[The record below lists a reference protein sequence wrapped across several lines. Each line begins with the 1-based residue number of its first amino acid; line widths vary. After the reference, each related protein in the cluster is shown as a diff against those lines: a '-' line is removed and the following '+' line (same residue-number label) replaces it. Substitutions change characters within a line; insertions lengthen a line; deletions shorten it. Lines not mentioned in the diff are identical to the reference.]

1 VDSNGRTIWIADA
14 HRDDGKRFIVR
25 ADEKLTAF
33 LELESATRAC
43 GELSRQSGELLRN
56 SPENMKKSIPPI
68 LITISLVCLA
78 LLPELQAVVPAPD
91 GGYGPPAYGT
101 GNTAE
106 GEEALLNLSSGGF
119 NTAAGFRTLFS
130 NTTGNFNTAIGAG
143 ALFNNTGNQNTAT
156 GAGALLS
163 NTSGRLNTANGE
175 GALFF
180 NMDGI
185 QNTATGAGALESNT
199 TGDFNTANGVNALT
213 SNTDGARNT
222 ANGINALR
230 RNTTG
235 GSNTADG
242 ENALGKNTTG
252 NFNTA
257 LGPSALSNN
266 SIGSGN
272 IAIGFDAGDAI
283 TTANNV
289 ICIGSNLSGANVN
302 NSCYIGSIFGRISS
316 GGSAVLVNSN
326 GRLGTMTSS
335 RRFKEDIKPLDKA
348 SEAVLLLK
356 PVSFRYKKEVDPE
369 GTNAV
374 QFGLVAEDVEKV
386 NRDLIV
392 RDKEGKAYSVRY
404 DQVNAMLLNEFLK
417 AHKTVQAQGATI
429 ARLEKQI
436 DALTAGLHKVSAQL
450 EASNP
455 APQVVSNP

>member
-1 VDSNGRTIWIADA
+1 MKTNA
-14 HRDDGKRFIVR
+14 
-25 ADEKLTAF
+25 
-33 LELESATRAC
+33 
-43 GELSRQSGELLRN
+43 LSL
-56 SPENMKKSIPPI
+56 I
-68 LITISLVCLA
+68 LIPLLTCFSLSPKA
-78 LLPELQAVVPAPD
+78 QAVSPPPD
-91 GGYGPPAYGT
+91 GGYGPPNYGT

-106 GEEALLNLSSGGF
+106 GEEALLNLGNGNF
-119 NTAAGFRTLFS
+119 NTATGFRTLFS
-130 NTTGNFNTAIGAG
+130 TTTGNFNTAIGAG
-143 ALFNNTGNQNTAT
+143 ALFNNTGDQNTAT

-163 NTSGRLNTANGE
+163 NTSGRFNTANGE
-175 GALFF
+175 AALFF

-199 TGDFNTANGVNALT
+199 TGDYNTASGVNALT

-235 GSNTADG
+235 GFNAADG
-242 ENALGKNTTG
+242 ANALGNNTTG
-252 NFNTA
+252 NLNTA
-257 LGPSALSNN
+257 LGSSALSNN
-266 SIGSGN
+266 STGSGN
-272 IAIGFDAGDAI
+272 IAIGFDAGNAVS
-283 TTANNV
+283 TADNV
-289 ICIGSNLSGANVN
+289 ICIGSNVDGANVN

-348 SEAVLLLK
+348 SEALLLLK

-392 RDKEGKAYSVRY
+392 RDKEGKPYSVRY

-417 AHKTVQAQGATI
+417 EHKTVQQQGQTI
-429 ARLEKQI
+429 ARLEKQLE
-436 DALTAGLHKVSAQL
+436 AVTATLQKVSAQL
-450 EASNP
+450 ELNKP
-455 APQVVSNP
+455 APQTVLNNQ